1 MADASDVYK
10 KADTLSKMGDAV
22 KQLVED
28 QKKMLDQ
35 NRKNDDSENSSENSS
50 DEEGSQAN
58 EFTFISAIDVGSHFI
73 DINTAHQELSFQ
85 NFEGSLIS

>member
-1 MADASDVYK
+1 
-10 KADTLSKMGDAV
+10 MGDHV

-28 QKKMLDQ
+28 QKKMIDV
-35 NRKNDDSENSSENSS
+35 NRKDEDSENSSEVSS

-73 DINTAHQELSFQ
+73 DINTPHQELSF
-85 NFEGSLIS
+85 